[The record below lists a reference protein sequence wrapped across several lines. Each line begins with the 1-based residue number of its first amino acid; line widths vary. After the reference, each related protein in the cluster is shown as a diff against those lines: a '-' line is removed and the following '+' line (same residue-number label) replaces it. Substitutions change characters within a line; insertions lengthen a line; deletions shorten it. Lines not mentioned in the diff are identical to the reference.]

1 MALTVFKDFKDCLNG
16 HISTTT
22 DPNIYFDKVFD
33 AYACIKAANVAVPS
47 QLQVM
52 IALTALSQKWEM
64 LISIITGDNTREDL
78 ILSDVHTIVIMQFQ
92 VDSVCH
98 GSGKH
103 NANKISVV
111 KHKHGNLNWHNQQ
124 GSNQQGSNQQQQQ
137 NQWQQGSDSQAKCK
151 CSKCA
156 GKGKAKQ
163 ANQSQ
168 QHSHI
173 ANITSMAPPTH
184 STIALSAPSG
194 MHKHTVTRSTP
205 KQHMPSPYRAFNAAV
220 NTTEASGSKLTIQ
233 MVKTLKQCIT
243 NTYLESLWAKVAHIS
258 DIEDSNIE
266 MHALQ
271 GKEDQGNWIFE
282 EADEETGQQASQGE
296 EANPSFKPLSPL
308 AKLLDWRSV
317 ECNTFVHMCLCLCA
331 CTCVCPDL
339 LDHYC

>member
-22 DPNIYFDKVFD
+22 DPNIYFDKVFV

-124 GSNQQGSNQQQQQ
+124 GSN
-137 NQWQQGSDSQAKCK
+137 
-151 CSKCA
+151 
-156 GKGKAKQ
+156 
-163 ANQSQ
+163 
-168 QHSHI
+168 
-173 ANITSMAPPTH
+173 
-184 STIALSAPSG
+184 
-194 MHKHTVTRSTP
+194 
-205 KQHMPSPYRAFNAAV
+205 
-220 NTTEASGSKLTIQ
+220 
-233 MVKTLKQCIT
+233 
-243 NTYLESLWAKVAHIS
+243 
-258 DIEDSNIE
+258 
-266 MHALQ
+266 
-271 GKEDQGNWIFE
+271 
-282 EADEETGQQASQGE
+282 
-296 EANPSFKPLSPL
+296 
-308 AKLLDWRSV
+308 
-317 ECNTFVHMCLCLCA
+317 
-331 CTCVCPDL
+331 
-339 LDHYC
+339 